1 MPKSLLQPFLA
12 VCALLASV
20 SVMAQTVT
28 DVPLSDADVRIKTA
42 AQSTAPKAT
51 QSAASEAAKKLPTAE
66 EIAAERARLERMR
79 AALAAERAA
88 LEQYKADL
96 VKRQQEAAAAEAK
109 AKADAE
115 AKAKIEKAIAEKTV
129 GSAGSVPPPAKDD
142 PVAVKNLSPE
152 EIQLQKQRAIE
163 RAKAIEKA
171 IATQKAADAKKK
183 AAAAASTPQTTSP
196 KDKDVAT
203 MKLRR
208 ITQNKVRYVHLRDV
222 AVNYGLTFAYTK
234 KNNKISGAVIYDKTR
249 KAILS
254 LTYREGTVN
263 GVQVFFLYPM
273 LMKNNEP
280 YISEVDFLTCLDPLL
295 RYKTPVKLGMKT
307 IMIDAGHGGS
317 DPGAMN
323 GQHKEKVYTLQIAK
337 RLQTQLEKLGF
348 RAPGTRRAVQEVQA
362 GPLHLHPLQFL
373 HEQDP
378 RRDRDLPRGPRR
390 RHRNEGL
397 QGQDRKA
404 VRERIRRQQLASRL
418 RDPEGHARGDQRHGP
433 RHAPS
438 GDLRDRERD
447 LPGGPGRSRLPLQR
461 RRTEEDLLAGLP
473 EQDRLRHPRRTRRIR
488 VLPPLRRVRS
498 FTGSVRSRTEQNH
511 TKSTGVPHEGISEN
525 VYALRRDD
533 RGGVPRARGGVCAG
547 HGHRYRHGP
556 AGRRNPR

>member
-1 MPKSLLQPFLA
+1 MPKSLLQSFLA
-12 VCALLASV
+12 ACALLASV

-28 DVPLSDADVRIKTA
+28 DVPLSDADVKIKSAAQNA
-42 AQSTAPKAT
+42 AQST
-51 QSAASEAAKKLPTAE
+51 ASEAAKKLPTAE

-96 VKRQQEAAAAEAK
+96 VRRQQEAAAAEAK

-115 AKAKIEKAIAEKTV
+115 AKAKIEKAIAEKAV

-142 PVAVKNLSPE
+142 PVSIKNMSPE
-152 EIQLQKQRAIE
+152 ELQRQRQLAIA

-171 IATQKAADAKKK
+171 VAAQKAADAKKK

-234 KNNKISGAVIYDKTR
+234 NKANKVSGAVIYDKTR
-249 KAILS
+249 KAVFS
-254 LTYREGTVN
+254 ATYRDGIVN
-263 GVQVFFLYPM
+263 GVQVYFLYPM
-273 LMKNNEP
+273 LIKNSEP

-317 DPGAMN
+317 DPGAIN
-323 GQHKEKVYTLQIAK
+323 GAHKEKVYTLQIAK

-348 RAPGTRRAVQEVQA
+348 RVIMTRTGDTYPTLQERAALCKKYKPDLFISIHCNSSTNKTPAGIETYRAVPVGGTETKGSKVKTEKQSANEFDANNSRLAYEIQKGMLAATGGTDRGTRHQAIYVTGNATCPAVLVEV
-362 GPLHLHPLQFL
+362 GYLS
-373 HEQDP
+373 
-378 RRDRDLPRGPRR
+378 
-390 RHRNEGL
+390 NEAEV
-397 QGQDRKA
+397 KK
-404 VRERIRRQQLASRL
+404 IASP
-418 RDPEGHARGDQRHGP
+418 DYQNKIV
-433 RHAPS
+433 S
-438 GDLRDRERD
+438 GI
-447 LPGGPGRSRLPLQR
+447 
-461 RRTEEDLLAGLP
+461 LAGLAGYGSF
-473 EQDRLRHPRRTRRIR
+473 LR
-488 VLPPLRRVRS
+488 
-498 FTGSVRSRTEQNH
+498 
-511 TKSTGVPHEGISEN
+511 
-525 VYALRRDD
+525 
-533 RGGVPRARGGVCAG
+533 
-547 HGHRYRHGP
+547 
-556 AGRRNPR
+556 

>member
-1 MPKSLLQPFLA
+1 MPKSLLQSFLA
-12 VCALLASV
+12 VCALLVSV

-28 DVPLSDADVRIKTA
+28 DVPLSDADVKIKSSAQNA
-42 AQSTAPKAT
+42 AQSA
-51 QSAASEAAKKLPTAE
+51 AASDAAKKLPTTE

-115 AKAKIEKAIAEKTV
+115 AKAKIEKAIAEKAV

-142 PVAVKNLSPE
+142 PVSIKNMSPE
-152 EIQLQKQRAIE
+152 ELQRQRQLAIA

-171 IATQKAADAKKK
+171 VAAQKAADAKKK

-234 KNNKISGAVIYDKTR
+234 NKANKVSGAVIYDKTR
-249 KAILS
+249 KAVFS
-254 LTYREGTVN
+254 ATYRDGIVN
-263 GVQVFFLYPM
+263 GVQVYFLYPM
-273 LMKNNEP
+273 LIKNSEP

-317 DPGAMN
+317 DPGAIN
-323 GQHKEKVYTLQIAK
+323 G
-337 RLQTQLEKLGF
+337 
-348 RAPGTRRAVQEVQA
+348 
-362 GPLHLHPLQFL
+362 
-373 HEQDP
+373 
-378 RRDRDLPRGPRR
+378 
-390 RHRNEGL
+390 
-397 QGQDRKA
+397 
-404 VRERIRRQQLASRL
+404 
-418 RDPEGHARGDQRHGP
+418 AR
-433 RHAPS
+433 PS
-438 GDLRDRERD
+438 
-447 LPGGPGRSRLPLQR
+447 SKN
-461 RRTEEDLLAGLP
+461 
-473 EQDRLRHPRRTRRIR
+473 
-488 VLPPLRRVRS
+488 S
-498 FTGSVRSRTEQNH
+498 GS
-511 TKSTGVPHEGISEN
+511 
-525 VYALRRDD
+525 A
-533 RGGVPRARGGVCAG
+533 
-547 HGHRYRHGP
+547 
-556 AGRRNPR
+556 

>member
-1 MPKSLLQPFLA
+1 MPKSLLQSFLA
-12 VCALLASV
+12 ACALLVSV

-28 DVPLSDADVRIKTA
+28 DVPLSDADVKIKSAAQNATQSTAQNA
-42 AQSTAPKAT
+42 AQST
-51 QSAASEAAKKLPTAE
+51 ASEAAKKLPTAE

-115 AKAKIEKAIAEKTV
+115 AKAKIEKAIAEKAV

-142 PVAVKNLSPE
+142 PVSIKNMSPE
-152 EIQLQKQRAIE
+152 ELQRQRQLAIA

-171 IATQKAADAKKK
+171 VAAQKAADAKKK

-234 KNNKISGAVIYDKTR
+234 NKANKVSGAVIYDKTR
-249 KAILS
+249 KAVFS
-254 LTYREGTVN
+254 ATYRDGIVN
-263 GVQVFFLYPM
+263 GVQVYFLYPM
-273 LMKNNEP
+273 LIKNSEP

-317 DPGAMN
+317 DPGAIN
-323 GQHKEKVYTLQIAK
+323 GAHKEKVYTLQIAK

-348 RAPGTRRAVQEVQA
+348 RVIMTRTGDTYPTLQERAALCKKYKPDLFISIHCNSSTNKTPAGIETYRAVPVGGTETKGSKVKTEKQSANEFDANNSRLAYEIQKGMLAATGGTDRGTRHQAIYVTGNATCPAVLVEV
-362 GPLHLHPLQFL
+362 GYLS
-373 HEQDP
+373 
-378 RRDRDLPRGPRR
+378 
-390 RHRNEGL
+390 NEAEV
-397 QGQDRKA
+397 KK
-404 VRERIRRQQLASRL
+404 IASP
-418 RDPEGHARGDQRHGP
+418 DYQNKIV
-433 RHAPS
+433 S
-438 GDLRDRERD
+438 GI
-447 LPGGPGRSRLPLQR
+447 
-461 RRTEEDLLAGLP
+461 LAGLAGYGSF
-473 EQDRLRHPRRTRRIR
+473 LR
-488 VLPPLRRVRS
+488 
-498 FTGSVRSRTEQNH
+498 
-511 TKSTGVPHEGISEN
+511 
-525 VYALRRDD
+525 
-533 RGGVPRARGGVCAG
+533 
-547 HGHRYRHGP
+547 
-556 AGRRNPR
+556 